1 MGISLIP
8 GLTRTQSIKA
18 QAVVESDNQVTA
30 QITAAQVPNTSPA
43 DALAK
48 SGYPADFGDAVEMYP
63 GAATQVNPEDIV
75 TVTQNPLKLFT
86 GDISI
91 PGAGA
96 ITVVD
101 VWGQMGPNCVGFN
114 LLLLTEP
121 ALVNIN
127 GGGFRTVP
135 SDMVLDGSI
144 IKTLV
149 IQNFSAIASV
159 CQLNGV

>member
-1 MGISLIP
+1 MGITLIP
-8 GLTRTQSIKA
+8 GLTRTESIKV
-18 QAVVESDNQVTA
+18 Q
-30 QITAAQVPNTSPA
+30 TAANAANAATAAAAAAAVPNNSPA
-43 DALAK
+43 DALAQ
-48 SGYPADFGDAVEMYP
+48 SGYPSDFGDAVEMYP
-63 GAATQVNPEDIV
+63 GAPAGVSSQDIE
-75 TVTQNPLKLFT
+75 TVTLNPLKLFT
-86 GDISI
+86 GDIPV

-96 ITVVD
+96 LTVID

-121 ALVNIN
+121 AFVNIN

-144 IKTLV
+144 IKTL
-149 IQNFSAIASV
+149 AIINPGANSV